1 MHAAQ
6 LARLLGAK
14 KSGRQYFCR
23 CPAHDDTTPSL
34 IFWDGH
40 TSIRFKCFSG
50 CEPEDIIAALR
61 QRGLWNGSRTT
72 RDPDKN
78 FCPNVRQPARDAN
91 GARSNRDFALSVWRA
106 AEPVKNSLAERYLN
120 GRGLYLPPGDLQG
133 IARFHPACPRGQE
146 RAPALIVLFRSLF
159 DGIPCAIQRIYLTRD
174 CKKDGKPMMLG
185 PTGDAAMKLGR
196 LSGSTLSIC
205 EGFETGLAL
214 LALGFPPPVWALG
227 SAGAIARFPL
237 LDGIE
242 DLTVAADHDP
252 PGLAAANE
260 VLLRWGERAHGIKV
274 DREGADFADMA
285 RQQAEKR

>member
-50 CEPEDIIAALR
+50 CEPLDIIDALR
-61 QRGLWNGSRTT
+61 KRGLWDGTRTNGDATSVAAK
-72 RDPDKN
+72 PK
-78 FCPNVRQPARDAN
+78 PQSDAN

-106 AEPVKNSLAERYLN
+106 SEPLLGSPADRYLR
-120 GRGLYLPPGDLQG
+120 GRGLALPMRGSG
-133 IARFHPACPRGQE
+133 VARFHPACPRGQE
-146 RAPALIVLFRSLF
+146 RAPALIVLFRSLS

-185 PTGDAAMKLGR
+185 PTGDAAMKLAPAGSR
-196 LSGSTLSIC
+196 LYVC
-205 EGFETGLAL
+205 EGFETALA
-214 LALGFPPPVWALG
+214 AEARGFAPVWALG
-227 SAGAIARFPL
+227 SAGAIERFPV
-237 LDGIE
+237 LDGI
-242 DLTVAADHDP
+242 DQLVIVADHDP
-252 PGLAAANE
+252 VGIAAAE
-260 VLLRWGERAHGIKV
+260 ACFFRWGERARIKKM
-274 DREGADFADMA
+274 DREGADFADLA
-285 RQQAEKR
+285 SEQSKR